1 MLGWCMW
8 QVMHCA
14 VGIARV
20 KTWRIGWPRSP
31 TAAWLESAG
40 ASCVAPCLRRGR
52 RRRWP
57 RAAMRLPR
65 PPSRPRGAGPG
76 AGAAMVGIDGRRLPV
91 AAILGIGQA
100 VPRLAVVGVDDV
112 AAGAARMAI
121 VAGLV
126 VGAHEPH
133 EGVVEPGLVDVEHRD
148 RDAQAG
154 ARAAVR
160 LAEVGP
166 ARLLE
171 PLDRCRSGWAGRSRG
186 TGCRC
191 CGRRARTRGRRRR
204 AGRRARSA
212 ADRARRARRARAA
225 AAVRPFGPS
234 GETICAGSP
243 SRV

>member
-8 QVMHCA
+8 QVMHCE

-20 KTWRIGWPRSP
+20 KTWRIGWPLSP
-31 TAAWLESAG
+31 TAAWLASAG
-40 ASCVAPCLRRGR
+40 AWLVAASPPCPASRRLARAVLALAQGGDGR
-52 RRRWP
+52 
-57 RAAMRLPR
+57 
-65 PPSRPRGAGPG
+65 
-76 AGAAMVGIDGRRLPV
+76 IDRRRLPV
-91 AAILGIGQA
+91 AAILGIGHRM
-100 VPRLAVVGVDDV
+100 PRLAVVGVDDV

-121 VAGLV
+121 VALLV

-133 EGVVEPGLVDVEHRD
+133 VGVVEAGLVDVEHRD
-148 RDAQAG
+148 GDAKAG

-160 LAEVGP
+160 LAQVGP

-171 PLDRCRSGWAGRSRG
+171 PLDRAGRDWAGRSRRI
-186 TGCRC
+186 GCRC

-212 ADRARRARRARAA
+212 ADRARRARRGRAAAGSGRRARAA
-225 AAVRPFGPS
+225 RRSV
-234 GETICAGSP
+234 AGSP